1 VRFED
6 DAEFVIE
13 PTMKTGSKDRKVLL
27 IESEPVAREVLRVLV
42 NNLGCH
48 GEVVDDGQQALA
60 IIRCEDFDA
69 VLLDLRSSSLPP
81 EEVVS
86 GIHDLRPSL
95 VGRVLVIT
103 GEVDDNST
111 LDLIERYFLLQI
123 RRSRLIFDLVG
134 RLRALLRIA
143 PSPSEIQPSDSL

>member
-1 VRFED
+1 
-6 DAEFVIE
+6 
-13 PTMKTGSKDRKVLL
+13 MKVASQNRKVLL
-27 IESEPVAREVLRVLV
+27 IESEPLAREALRVL
-42 NNLGCH
+42 LRKMGCK
-48 GEVVDDGQQALA
+48 GEVAADGQQALA
-60 IIRCEDFDA
+60 MVSRKDFDA

-86 GIHDLRPSL
+86 GIHDIRPSL

-103 GEVDDNST
+103 GEVDDHAT

-123 RRSRLIFDLVG
+123 RQSRVIFDLVG

-143 PSPSEIQPSDSL
+143 PTPSEVQS